1 MKESMKDE
9 FRRGFLVG
17 VSVSG
22 FFAIVLGMI
31 LIGSVTEIFMPDVPD
46 AICKELYGENAYFY
60 DNEIGTNKHLYCKN
74 TTEIM
79 INPKED
85 SLVMLIEVK

>member
-9 FRRGFLVG
+9 FGRGFLVG
-17 VSVSG
+17 GFVFG
-22 FFAIVLGMI
+22 FFAMVLITI
-31 LIGSVTEIFMPDVPD
+31 LIGSITEVFMPDVPN